1 MVVRSAPVFGSGPL
15 CFRPRSRPSP
25 DGERPVRRRAHGR
38 HPTGPPRGVRRWA
51 SSGHLALRH
60 LRDRD
65 QALGSVS
72 GRARPEPGILGPC
85 PLVPFPTPML
95 SRTITQPFA
104 DLPTC
109 LSVRDFS
116 RMESLR
122 ARRSDFP
129 TLLAREP
136 RLLGLG
142 GVYVLW
148 APRTGQVYVGRA
160 DDLGRRIADHV
171 RTKPWWTH
179 LTVSAVD
186 PRGMVAKEQ
195 WEWIE
200 SDLIRQVAQ
209 QRGWQVEN
217 TQRPTPNT
225 HRLQPSAVSQA
236 RDAAG
241 VIANH
246 WLVLGLEALVAPAAE
261 GGRDLLR
268 GPSETSSFSGES
280 QEPSGDLL
288 REAVLDSGRLAQRQQ
303 ASQTEGALALEP
315 SAVAGAAASVSKRPD
330 TLAPD
335 LIQRLPSL
343 PESHPWTRERL
354 AQQLG
359 LGGAAALK
367 RGIFTPA
374 GAPWFVI
381 FATEHH
387 ARPDAPARDYADG
400 FDFASGTG
408 IYSLEQSELSRPR
421 WERAIAAR
429 DPATGEVR
437 EAVLVLWRE
446 QKDHPFVATGWWHV
460 VELLPPVREGLP
472 KRVRL
477 RRLARI
483 PLDGS
488 PSTRIL

>member
-1 MVVRSAPVFGSGPL
+1 
-15 CFRPRSRPSP
+15 
-25 DGERPVRRRAHGR
+25 
-38 HPTGPPRGVRRWA
+38 
-51 SSGHLALRH
+51 
-60 LRDRD
+60 
-65 QALGSVS
+65 
-72 GRARPEPGILGPC
+72 
-85 PLVPFPTPML
+85 ML
-95 SRTITQPFA
+95 SRTLTQPFA

-109 LSVRDFS
+109 LGVRDFS
-116 RMESLR
+116 RVESLR
-122 ARRSDFP
+122 GRRSDFP
-129 TLLAREP
+129 TILAREP

-160 DDLGRRIADHV
+160 DDLGRRIADHL

-186 PRGMVAKEQ
+186 PRGMLAKEQ

-225 HRLQPSAVSQA
+225 HLLQPSAVSQA
-236 RDAAG
+236 RDAAE
-241 VIANH
+241 VIASH
-246 WLVLGLEALVAPAAE
+246 WLLLGLEAMVAPAAE
-261 GGRDLLR
+261 AGFAAGSERQETTPLVGGSAQIPVERTTSLDGER
-268 GPSETSSFSGES
+268 PSQDQPPETDEG
-280 QEPSGDLL
+280 LI
-288 REAVLDSGRLAQRQQ
+288 VLGRAPTPGL
-303 ASQTEGALALEP
+303 
-315 SAVAGAAASVSKRPD
+315 VVSDRPD
-330 TLAPD
+330 TLAPS
-335 LIQRLPSL
+335 LIQRLPAL
-343 PESHPWTRERL
+343 PEAHPWTRERL

-381 FATEHH
+381 FATQHH
-387 ARPDAPARDYADG
+387 ARPDAPVRDYADG
-400 FDFASGTG
+400 FDFAAGTG
-408 IYSLEQSELSRPR
+408 IYSLEQSELSTPR

-446 QKDHPFVATGWWHV
+446 QKDHPFLASGWWQV

-477 RRLARI
+477 RRLAHI
-483 PLDGS
+483 PL
-488 PSTRIL
+488 PATEA